1 MSNIKVISDSL
12 SDIPKELI
20 EKYDIGIVPL
30 TIRIDEVDYKDGIYI
45 SNKEFYEKLR
55 KSKAMPKTSQAT
67 YMQFKDIFEK
77 YINEGKSILYISGSS
92 KATGTYQS
100 AMMARNE
107 IEGDIALFDS
117 LSLCYGCGVQV
128 VKACEMLEQGKT
140 LEEIIAKL
148 EKMRESLYVVFAVD
162 TLEYLK
168 KGGRISVTK
177 AVVGSV
183 LNIKPL
189 IDIKDGELEN
199 VAQVIR
205 GKKHVISK
213 LIELVKEHCGD
224 DFSNKGFAVADGDNK
239 IDVAKLKEAV
249 QEEFDPKEFIDIE
262 VGPTIG
268 SHAGPGTIG
277 IGVYDL

>member
-30 TIRIDEVDYKDGIYI
+30 TIRLDERDYKDGIDI
-45 SNKEFYEKLR
+45 NNKEFYEKLR
-55 KSKAMPKTSQAT
+55 NSKDTPKTSQAT
-67 YMQFKDIFEK
+67 YIQFKSVFEK

-100 AMMARNE
+100 AMMAKNE
-107 IEGDIALFDS
+107 LEGDITLFDS
-117 LSLCYGCGVQV
+117 LNLCYGCGVQV

-140 LEEIIAKL
+140 LDEVIYKL
-148 EKMRESLYVVFAVD
+148 EQMRESLYVVFAVD
-162 TLEYLK
+162 TLEYLR
-168 KGGRISVTK
+168 KGGRISATK
-177 AVVGSV
+177 AMVGSV
-183 LNIKPL
+183 LSIKPL
-189 IDIKDGELEN
+189 IDIKNGELEN
-199 VAQVIR
+199 VAQVR
-205 GKKHVISK
+205 GKKNVISK
-213 LIELVKEHCGD
+213 LIELVKEHCGE

-239 IDVAKLKEAV
+239 VDVLKLKEAIQ
-249 QEEFDPKEFIDIE
+249 QEFNPKELIDIE

-277 IGVYDL
+277 VGVYDL